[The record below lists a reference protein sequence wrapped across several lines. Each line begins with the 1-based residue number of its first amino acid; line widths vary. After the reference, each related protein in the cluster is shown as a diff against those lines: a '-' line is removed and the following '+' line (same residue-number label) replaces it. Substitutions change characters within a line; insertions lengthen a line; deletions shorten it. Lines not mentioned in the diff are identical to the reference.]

1 MLTKYF
7 KISIFYKILL
17 LIFCLLQGLVAQSQF
32 IGYKIDDSE
41 KRSAFPFEYIN
52 NLLIVPVLMND
63 SIPMK
68 FILDTGVRTTLLTEG
83 NDHHLDVAYNRTV
96 KINGLGSA
104 GEIEAYVASGV
115 KLQLP
120 GITGRGQTLIV
131 LGKDYLNLRSHIG
144 QEVHGILGY
153 DFFNHFVVK
162 IDYTSQK
169 ITVYES
175 DSFKPSRRFSS
186 FPIQLVGG
194 RPYLNASI
202 TQSDGSHVSG
212 SFLID
217 TGASHSLLLEADSSN
232 SLTIP
237 EKTLPT
243 IVGWGLSGPL
253 DGEIGRIKLFSLGK
267 FTFRNALVSYGS
279 CMQSIAKAV
288 PDRLGS
294 IGGELLS
301 RFTLIL
307 DYQSEKLYLKKNAHY
322 RRGFSHNKSG
332 LDLVAEGPYFK
343 TFRVVHVIAG
353 SAAEENGFQLGDV
366 IVAINGKGAGQLTLD
381 EIQGIFRS
389 ENAQTLQVVV
399 LREGQYLSI
408 TFRLKNLI

>member
-1 MLTKYF
+1 MLTLFSKTHIHKVIVLF
-7 KISIFYKILL
+7 
-17 LIFCLLQGLVAQSQF
+17 FCLLPGFAAQSQF
-32 IGYKIDDSE
+32 IGYMIDGAE
-41 KRSAFPFEYIN
+41 KKSVFPFEYIN

-63 SIPMK
+63 SVPMK

-104 GEIEAYVASGV
+104 GEIEAYVASSV

-162 IDYTSQK
+162 IDYITRK

-175 DSFKPSRRFSS
+175 ENFEPPRRFSM

-194 RPYLNASI
+194 RPYLKASI
-202 TQSDGSHVSG
+202 TQSDGSQISG
-212 SFLID
+212 RFLID
-217 TGASHSLLLEADSSN
+217 TGASHSLLLEPDSSN
-232 SLTIP
+232 SIRIP
-237 EKTLPT
+237 ERTLPT
-243 IVGWGLSGPL
+243 IVGWGLSGPI
-253 DGEIGRIKLFSLGK
+253 DGEMGRIKLFSLGK
-267 FTFRNALVSYGS
+267 FTFKNALVSYGS
-279 CMQSIAKAV
+279 PMQPSVKAV
-288 PDRLGS
+288 SDRLGS

-301 RFTLIL
+301 RFTLIF
-307 DYQSEKLYLKKNAHY
+307 DYQSEKLYLKKNSHY

-332 LDLVAEGPYFK
+332 LDLVAEGSQFK
-343 TFRVVHVIAG
+343 TFRVVHVIEG
-353 SAAEENGFQLGDV
+353 SAADENGFQLDDV
-366 IVAINGKGAGQLTLD
+366 IVAINGKGAGQLNLE

-389 ENAQTLQVVV
+389 ETSQVLQVVV
-399 LREGQYLSI
+399 LREGQYLSF

>member
-1 MLTKYF
+1 MALK
-7 KISIFYKILL
+7 KNRCS
-17 LIFCLLQGLVAQSQF
+17 
-32 IGYKIDDSE
+32 
-41 KRSAFPFEYIN
+41 FEYIN

-63 SIPMK
+63 SVPMK

-104 GEIEAYVASGV
+104 GEIEAYVASSV

-162 IDYTSQK
+162 IDYITRK

-175 DSFKPSRRFSS
+175 ENFEPPRRFSM

-194 RPYLNASI
+194 RPYLKASI
-202 TQSDGSHVSG
+202 TQSDGSQISG
-212 SFLID
+212 RFLID

-232 SLTIP
+232 SIRIP

-243 IVGWGLSGPL
+243 IVGWGLSGPI
-253 DGEIGRIKLFSLGK
+253 DGEMGRIKLFSLGK
-267 FTFRNALVSYGS
+267 FTFKNTLVSYGS
-279 CMQSIAKAV
+279 PMQPSVKAV
-288 PDRLGS
+288 SDRLGS

-301 RFTLIL
+301 RFTLIF
-307 DYQSEKLYLKKNAHY
+307 DYQSEKLYLKKN
-322 RRGFSHNKSG
+322 SH
-332 LDLVAEGPYFK
+332 
-343 TFRVVHVIAG
+343 
-353 SAAEENGFQLGDV
+353 
-366 IVAINGKGAGQLTLD
+366 
-381 EIQGIFRS
+381 
-389 ENAQTLQVVV
+389 
-399 LREGQYLSI
+399 
-408 TFRLKNLI
+408 